1 MTNMNTTRKTQFDT
15 LLSDERTRG
24 GQAMDDQHVRQAL
37 AIAAEWGRE
46 YMNTPGHSSDT
57 AGEAFFNGICFASAA
72 ARGAPEWLIAVLDE
86 FQAGGEIVDLD
97 RAIPAPTVA
106 DAVERAIERI
116 RDAAAKQRQR
126 CKRRG

>member
-24 GQAMDDQHVRQAL
+24 GQAVDDQHVRQAL

-72 ARGAPEWLIAVLDE
+72 ARGAHEDELITRS
-86 FQAGGEIVDLD
+86 IVRAKQSLD
-97 RAIPAPTVA
+97 RL
-106 DAVERAIERI
+106 ELFI
-116 RDAAAKQRQR
+116 R
-126 CKRRG
+126 GG